1 MKADISDHS
10 SIRYP
15 LTQMC
20 INSLLVVAALV
31 AQMVKNP
38 STMQEIQV

>member
-10 SIRYP
+10 SIHYP
-15 LTQMC
+15 LTQIC
-20 INSLLVVAALV
+20 INSLLMGASLV